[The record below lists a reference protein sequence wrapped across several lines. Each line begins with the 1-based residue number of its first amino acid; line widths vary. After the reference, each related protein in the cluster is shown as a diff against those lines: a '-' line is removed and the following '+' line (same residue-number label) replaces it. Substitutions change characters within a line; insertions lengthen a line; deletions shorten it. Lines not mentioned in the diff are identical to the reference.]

1 MGERMN
7 DTLAAP
13 TAQQPAASPRPLGLW
28 SATALV
34 VGSMIGSG
42 VFLLPASLAP
52 YGASSLLGWAITL
65 CGAMLL
71 ALTFSRLAR
80 RWPQTGGPYVFA
92 REGFGDLSG
101 FVVAWSY
108 WISTCCGNAA
118 IAVAFAGSIGA
129 VFPALTATPL
139 RAAGCALGALWLCS
153 AVNLAG
159 VREAGRM
166 QVITTALKLLPLV
179 LFGGVAL
186 WFVDTSHFRPF
197 NPSGES
203 LPNAV
208 QATVALTLWAFLGL
222 EAATVPAGAIR
233 DPSRTI
239 PRATV
244 FGTLLAGVAT
254 ILACTAVLGL
264 LPMDVVRSSQAPM
277 ADAARHLWGA
287 AAGHRHCAGRRGVV
301 LRGAQRLGA
310 GRRADSVC
318 GRARR
323 RAAANASPGSIA
335 TARRPSAIVVSSVL
349 ASILVLANFT
359 HTLVQLFTFSIL
371 LSTAAVLLP
380 YVVSTAAWLRRGD
393 GGGRIVAA
401 LALIYSLYALV
412 GTGTESLLW
421 GAALLAAGL
430 PVYLWMRPPGAA
442 A

>member
-1 MGERMN
+1 MGECMN

-13 TAQQPAASPRPLGLW
+13 TAEQPAASPRPLGLW

-71 ALTFSRLAR
+71 ALTFARLAR

-118 IAVAFAGSIGA
+118 IAVAFAGSLGA
-129 VFPALTATPL
+129 VFPTLTATPL
-139 RAAGCALGALWLCS
+139 RAASCALGALWICS

-186 WFVDTSHFRPF
+186 WWVDTSHFRPL
-197 NPSGES
+197 NPSSES

-222 EAATVPAGAIR
+222 EAATVPAGSIR

-264 LPMDVVRSSQAPM
+264 LPMDVVSSSQAPM

-287 AAGHRHCAGRRGVV
+287 AAGIGIALVAAVSCFGALNGWV
-301 LRGAQRLGA
+301 LVAAQIPL
-310 GRRADSVC
+310 
-318 GRARR
+318 
-323 RAAANASPGSIA
+323 AAARDGMLPERF
-335 TARRPSAIVVSSVL
+335 ARLDRNGTPAFGIVLSSVL

-401 LALIYSLYALV
+401 LALVYSLYALV
-412 GTGTESLLW
+412 GTGKESLLW
-421 GAALLAAGL
+421 GAVLLAAGM
-430 PVYLWMRPPGAA
+430 PVYLWMRRRGRT
-442 A
+442 

>member
-1 MGERMN
+1 MN
-7 DTLAAP
+7 EAAA
-13 TAQQPAASPRPLGLW
+13 TEMEIPRPLGLW

-52 YGASSLLGWAITL
+52 YGAASLLGWAITL

-71 ALTFSRLAR
+71 ALTFSRLSQ

-92 REGFGDLSG
+92 RQGFGDLSG

-108 WISTCCGNAA
+108 WTSTCCGNAA

-129 VFPALTATPL
+129 LAPAMTATPL

-166 QVITTALKLLPLV
+166 QVVTTVLKLLPLL

-186 WFVDTSHFRPF
+186 WFVDSSHYRPF

-203 LPNAV
+203 LPDAV

-233 DPSRTI
+233 DPARTI

-244 FGTLLAGVAT
+244 IGTLLAGVAT

-264 LPMDVVRSSQAPM
+264 LPIGVVKASQAPM
-277 ADAARHLWGA
+277 ADAARVLWGNAAGIGIALVAAVSCFGALNGWVLVAAQIPFA
-287 AAGHRHCAGRRGVV
+287 AARDGVLPRRFAKVDRNGTPVFGIV
-301 LRGAQRLGA
+301 L
-310 GRRADSVC
+310 
-318 GRARR
+318 
-323 RAAANASPGSIA
+323 
-335 TARRPSAIVVSSVL
+335 SSVL
-349 ASILVLANFT
+349 ASLLVLSNFT

-371 LSTAAVLLP
+371 LSTAATLLP
-380 YVVSTAAWLRRGD
+380 YVVSAAVWLRSGD
-393 GGGRIVAA
+393 GQGRIVAA
-401 LALIYSLYALV
+401 LALVYSLYALV
-412 GTGTESLLW
+412 GTGREPLLW
-421 GAALLAAGL
+421 GAALVGAGL
-430 PVYLWMRPPGAA
+430 PVYAWGRRQAST
-442 A
+442 